1 MSVSLTLKGLTD
13 LVKSLERMPDG
24 LQQKASATVRQ
35 AAIETAADLQSK
47 LPIGPGRKATKK
59 RAAVAGGNLRKGVRV
74 VQRDPLVWQ
83 VVSAAPHAWI
93 HEEGTKARTSR
104 RGNRGVMPAS
114 KIVAGVASSHRR
126 AMNGRLEQVLV
137 QVLSEAR

>member
-74 VQRDPLVWQ
+74 VQRDPLVGKSS
-83 VVSAAPHAWI
+83 VPPRMPGFMRKAP
-93 HEEGTKARTSR
+93 
-104 RGNRGVMPAS
+104 
-114 KIVAGVASSHRR
+114 RR
-126 AMNGRLEQVLV
+126 ARAGAATV
-137 QVLSEAR
+137 A